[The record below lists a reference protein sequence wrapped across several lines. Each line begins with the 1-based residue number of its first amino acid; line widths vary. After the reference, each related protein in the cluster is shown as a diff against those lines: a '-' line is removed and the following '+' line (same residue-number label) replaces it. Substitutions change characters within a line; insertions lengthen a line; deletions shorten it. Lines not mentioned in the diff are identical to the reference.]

1 MIHQIARKTV
11 VGSLMAVACIASTGG
26 VAFGA
31 TLTNDW
37 IYISDSFNDST
48 ARRSIGGSTVVGG
61 TAFETYGMALRVDD
75 EADTFSFAIS
85 SNMPA
90 DGGIYPQLTSNG
102 HIGWG
107 DFFLNFTGLS
117 FPDASGSLY
126 GIRFSEANGSGVS
139 SLGLYANVTTKS
151 VTALN
156 DGWSTVTS
164 YMNTVKSANGTPQ
177 MGAISDHRTYM
188 GESTDNVIAS
198 GTRIGDVW
206 AADLSTLDFGANL
219 AQTGRHTFG
228 FSVSRSLLPEGN
240 FIASLIQEC
249 FNDAVAFVGRHERD
263 KPPVVSV
270 PEPSTILGFSSIVLF
285 GGLLKRKKEKI
296 SP

>member
-1 MIHQIARKTV
+1 MLNQIARNIV
-11 VGSLMAVACIASTGG
+11 VGGIVTAACITSTSGM
-26 VAFGA
+26 AFGA

-48 ARRSIGGSTVVGG
+48 ARGFIGGPTVVGG

-90 DGGIYPQLTSNG
+90 DGGIYPQLNSNG

-107 DFFLNFTGLS
+107 DFFLNFTGRS
-117 FPDASGSLY
+117 FPDANGSLY
-126 GIRFSEANGSGVS
+126 GIRFSAANGSGVPL
-139 SLGLYANVTTKS
+139 LGLYANATTKS
-151 VTALN
+151 VTAIN

-164 YMNTVKSANGTPQ
+164 YMNTVTNSNGTPQ
-177 MGAISDHRTYM
+177 MGAIADHRTYM
-188 GESTDNVIAS
+188 GESTDNVMAS

-219 AQTGRHTFG
+219 AQTGTHTFG

-249 FNDAVAFVGRHERD
+249 FNDAVAFIGRHE
-263 KPPVVSV
+263 PEAVPV
-270 PEPSTILGFSSIVLF
+270 PEPSTILGFASVALF
-285 GGLLKRKKEKI
+285 GGLLKRKRAKT
-296 SP
+296 SL